1 MSSGDRETWEN
12 DLTGAYEWLASV
24 PTWVIVL
31 AMILGIAVAAFRALL
46 PSWGRRAAG
55 LLLLVA
61 LVGCELPTA
70 TPEQETP
77 EQAQAVAGPG
87 YCVMYHVPPREYDP
101 VDSGAV
107 CSDGSQAA
115 PIGIVRP
122 RYQGKTCEES
132 LFIPPTAKQIYG
144 CYRRVL
150 GPAIPL

>member
-1 MSSGDRETWEN
+1 MKHLILA
-12 DLTGAYEWLASV
+12 LTGAYEWLASV

-77 EQAQAVAGPG
+77 EQAQAVAGPPG
-87 YCVMYHVPPREYDP
+87 TASCTTCPRGNTTGWIPAPSVPTDRGRLPLVSFAPDTVGRSARNPCSSPRRPSRFTD
-101 VDSGAV
+101 VIGA
-107 CSDGSQAA
+107 S
-115 PIGIVRP
+115 
-122 RYQGKTCEES
+122 
-132 LFIPPTAKQIYG
+132 
-144 CYRRVL
+144 
-150 GPAIPL
+150 